1 MSKIDEFIKR
11 EKKKL
16 GWLYGSFSID
26 PTEAFSNPLYDNKI
40 PEESIIKQES
50 VWKQLIPFFIILTI
64 LGYFKIYSRG
74 HTEIFLAVL
83 AVQFSVIALF
93 AILSKMNTAENEA
106 TLIKLNKDFI
116 QINKIQISWVDIQE
130 TYIMAYVN
138 NIGRK
143 GVIAYLIIYKTDNI
157 IRKID
162 INYLNI
168 SPENL
173 ANLIEHYK
181 HLSE

>member
-1 MSKIDEFIKR
+1 MSKIDEFIER

-26 PTEAFSNPLYDNKI
+26 PTKVFSNPLYDTKI
-40 PEESIIKQES
+40 PEESIIKPDS
-50 VWKQLIPFFIILTI
+50 LWKQLIPFFIILTI
-64 LGYFKIYSRG
+64 LGYFKIYSKG
-74 HTEIFLAVL
+74 NTEIFLVVL
-83 AVQFSVIALF
+83 TVQFSVIALF
-93 AILSKMNTAENEA
+93 AILSKISTAENEA

-138 NIGRK
+138 NIGRR
-143 GVIAYLIIYKTDNI
+143 GVLAYLIIYKTDNI
-157 IRKID
+157 IGKID

-173 ANLIEHYK
+173 ATLIEHYK
-181 HLSE
+181 YLSE